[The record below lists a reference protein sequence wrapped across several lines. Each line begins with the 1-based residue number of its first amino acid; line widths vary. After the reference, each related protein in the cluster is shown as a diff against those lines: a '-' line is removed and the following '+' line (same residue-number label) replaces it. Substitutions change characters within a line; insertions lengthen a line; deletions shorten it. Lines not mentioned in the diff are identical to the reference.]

1 MYPYFARGMMEN
13 NHQRGRGVLLRRAA
27 FDAQTSPRAGLL
39 VGSPQE
45 VVDKLLAYHEL
56 YGVNRAIIQMGFGG
70 MPQKQHLEAI
80 ERLGTEV
87 APVVRREVAARA
99 RVAA

>member
-1 MYPYFARGMMEN
+1 MADN
-13 NHQRGRGVLLRRAA
+13 NHQRGAGVSIPRAA
-27 FDAQTSPRAGLL
+27 FDAQAGPRSELL
-39 VGSPQE
+39 VGSTQE

-70 MPQKQHLEAI
+70 MPQQQHLEAI

-87 APVVRREVAARA
+87 APAVRHEVDCKTGRAA
-99 RVAA
+99 